1 MCVQGTDSSPAWT
14 HLSPVPS
21 SPGVRSPVTGPH
33 STQDPILGSAQGVN
47 RTGREYLC
55 ASWIPKADAWTQHMQ
70 GRPIRN
76 HLSAA
81 SIARNSIQFTCPF
94 SSHTYDSSCKGGWHQ
109 AIPLA
114 LSQGDTSQRG
124 DPYTLPAQAQRAFSG
139 VQKKVQGVSSE
150 SYPVTW
156 SVTEH
161 SQ

>member
-33 STQDPILGSAQGVN
+33 STQDPILGLAQGVN

-114 LSQGDTSQRG
+114 LSQGRYCPMGRSL
-124 DPYTLPAQAQRAFSG
+124 YTPSPGTEGLQWCPEESPGCFIRVLPSNMER
-139 VQKKVQGVSSE
+139 
-150 SYPVTW
+150 Y
-156 SVTEH
+156 
-161 SQ
+161 